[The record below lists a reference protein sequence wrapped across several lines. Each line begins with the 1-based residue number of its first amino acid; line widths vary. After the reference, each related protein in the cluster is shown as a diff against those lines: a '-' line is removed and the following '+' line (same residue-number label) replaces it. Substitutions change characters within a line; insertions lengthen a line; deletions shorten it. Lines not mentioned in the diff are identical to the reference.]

1 MGYDMATMVNAVHS
15 CKGSTNS
22 RTENVVQLLYF
33 WGKWLKASN
42 QQGSQVHLEGVFM
55 FLF

>member
-33 WGKWLKASN
+33 WGKWLRASN